1 MNIDHKRNNSLLYV
15 ILFQNGLV
23 VMSNVSLLNDN
34 CLLYLFNFYLINLYF
49 IFLQKFFKLRE
60 SEKAQVT
67 MLLLWIL
74 ELMLSELALLR
85 VHSKQNT
92 NEYEK
97 LQEELELFLSDP
109 QVQVISLLTFFS
121 FFLFFFILFNE
132 YRYLE
137 QILLV
142 SSISNLET

>member
-121 FFLFFFILFNE
+121 FFFCSFL
-132 YRYLE
+132 YYLMNIGI
-137 QILLV
+137 Q
-142 SSISNLET
+142 SKYFQ